1 MSCCSFHGCGDCE
14 AAAIPYSSLAERHNM
29 WLNAQSLHMVTLEV
43 VEFETVFGVGEDI
56 QTLELVRRREPT
68 ACRDNSH
75 GLR

>member
-1 MSCCSFHGCGDCE
+1 
-14 AAAIPYSSLAERHNM
+14 
-29 WLNAQSLHMVTLEV
+29 MVTPV
-43 VEFETVFGVGEDI
+43 AVEFETVFGVDEDI